1 MEFIDLDAYIQNK
14 YHTTIPHL
22 FEAKGEAGFR
32 QLERSSLLE
41 VAQFENVVVATGG
54 GAPCF
59 FDNMQVMNR
68 AGKTVYIKCDPEEL
82 AERLLASKTVRPIIK
97 GKTRDEL
104 VPFIAEHL
112 SEREPFYLQSDI
124 IVNTDKLVTKE
135 HVSIMADRVIEKLT
149 TLTT

>member
-1 MEFIDLDAYIQNK
+1 
-14 YHTTIPHL
+14 
-22 FEAKGEAGFR
+22 
-32 QLERSSLLE
+32 
-41 VAQFENVVVATGG
+41 
-54 GAPCF
+54 
-59 FDNMQVMNR
+59 
-68 AGKTVYIKCDPEEL
+68 
-82 AERLLASKTVRPIIK
+82 LASRTVRPIIE

-104 VPFIAEHL
+104 VPFITRHL